1 LTVDG
6 LGGYLTA
13 LKPTMK
19 TAIVLSPCECQTQ
32 LGAELDEHKHV
43 VRGWAKEP
51 RRKQTESAPAHS
63 IHAEREQFQVG
74 WLCPFCTRNTL
85 RSFDTAGLVFREAQP
100 ATAAR

>member
-1 LTVDG
+1 
-6 LGGYLTA
+6 
-13 LKPTMK
+13 MK

-43 VRGWAKEP
+43 VRGWAQEP
-51 RRKQTESAPAHS
+51 RRKQTEPAPAHS

-100 ATAAR
+100 AIAAR